1 LVFDLGLGPASQSAL
16 IIKIELNGKMTDR
29 LQIGNVDGKEKW
41 GEVKA
46 GGGAGR
52 KYQVEEMIEK
62 RKSPF

>member
-1 LVFDLGLGPASQSAL
+1 
-16 IIKIELNGKMTDR
+16 MTDR